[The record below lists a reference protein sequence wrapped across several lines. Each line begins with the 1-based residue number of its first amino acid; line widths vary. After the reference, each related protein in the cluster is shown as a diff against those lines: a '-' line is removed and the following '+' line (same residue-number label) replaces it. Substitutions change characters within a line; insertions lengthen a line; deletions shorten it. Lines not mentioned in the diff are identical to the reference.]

1 MIKAVAVDVDGTLT
15 EGLEFTLSLDAVAA
29 IRKLERAGI
38 RVILVS
44 GNSKL
49 IVLSL
54 KRYIGTSM
62 PVVFENGCGFGDFYW
77 HKTVVDERMC
87 EKSREIALK
96 LKETSGWRESW
107 QNPWRICDFALN
119 PPEGLSVSEKDLE
132 KFKIDDEDIQV
143 KVSRHAVHISPKG
156 CGKARG
162 VEEVLKMYNIS
173 WDEVAAIGDAMN
185 DKDMI
190 MKARIGA
197 AVGDAQEGLK
207 RVAKIVAPYPSGKG
221 FAWFAEYILSLIA
234 AGGKG
239 LA

>member
-1 MIKAVAVDVDGTLT
+1 MIKVVAADVDGTLT
-15 EGLEFTLSLDAVAA
+15 EGLEFTLSLDAVYA

-38 RVILVS
+38 GVILVS

-62 PVVFENGCGFGDFYW
+62 PIVFENGCGYGDFYW
-77 HKTVVDERMC
+77 HKTVVDERLC
-87 EKSREIALK
+87 KKSREIALR
-96 LKETSGWRESW
+96 LKERSGWRESW
-107 QNPWRICDFALN
+107 QNPWRLCDFALN
-119 PPEGLSVSEKDLE
+119 PPEGLQVSEEDLE
-132 KFKIDDEDIQV
+132 KFKVNEEDVQV

-162 VEEVLKMYNIS
+162 IEAILTMYGLS
-173 WDEVAAIGDAMN
+173 WDEVAAIGDAIN

-190 MKARIGA
+190 VKAKVGA

-207 RVAKIVAPYPSGKG
+207 RVAKIVTPYPSGKG

-234 AGGKG
+234 ARGKR
-239 LA
+239 